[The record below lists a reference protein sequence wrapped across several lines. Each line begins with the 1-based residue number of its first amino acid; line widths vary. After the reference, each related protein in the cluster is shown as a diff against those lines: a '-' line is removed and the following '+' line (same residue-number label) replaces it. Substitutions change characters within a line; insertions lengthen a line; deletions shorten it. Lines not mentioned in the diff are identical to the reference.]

1 MTSRLSYGSAHG
13 KAMTEA
19 GLPSTTLDEISLT
32 ASTTSSLNDI
42 SSESAG
48 STRQTNT
55 LSITDTT
62 LRLATKLST
71 TIAATDSRPT
81 APAVNVLSQ
90 TNPSISWGDDIT
102 ASSYHIPTSTQRE
115 TNVGG
120 PTATQEATITTSPR
134 TSDGEATGGFSK
146 SQKQLIIATTVI
158 GGAFIIA
165 LLVYSIYRRRKGAT
179 VSEIVRF
186 RPHQPSTIQLS
197 PRSSSRPGDTNKLN
211 IYREERFS
219 LHSSKHASLASRSKG
234 PKRAAYPAESTQR
247 FHDLNPY
254 VKNHWQTKYPVTSEP
269 ITPIREGH
277 SFLIDASPEPS
288 TRRGSEPAK
297 DPQNVRVQI
306 QRKSD
311 NDAGSHT
318 TAAAADAPSSKAGL
332 TVSVNET
339 FPSSTH
345 DMDQISLKTPRTL
358 DTHASSFDND
368 PDDRWSWT
376 NSQAP
381 PTPRIL
387 APNNYRSSL
396 SSSISKLRG
405 IRSWVRGTT
414 TTSSTTNHA
423 DTRIDEEQGVGGG
436 GSRRGSSGSHHR
448 PILKNQA
455 AVPVLAP
462 APVATKFSS
471 SGSVEIRDNAEAECG
486 YFVSAGESAAG
497 VFFFFSG
504 RGHGRESAPATASES
519 DARGKE
525 GKEKE
530 EEEEEEEE
538 KEEKK
543 NDDDDDGIMF
553 PTVVSIPE
561 ELRDGVYGGFGGVG

>member
-13 KAMTEA
+13 KAMTET

-42 SSESAG
+42 TSESAG

-62 LRLATKLST
+62 LRLASKPST

-115 TNVGG
+115 TNAGG
-120 PTATQEATITTSPR
+120 PTATQEAAFTSSPR

-318 TAAAADAPSSKAGL
+318 TAAAAADAPSSKAGL

-339 FPSSTH
+339 FPSSPTH
-345 DMDQISLKTPRTL
+345 EFDQISLKTPRTL

-423 DTRIDEEQGVGGG
+423 DTRIDEEQGVG
-436 GSRRGSSGSHHR
+436 RDRPGSSGSHHR

-462 APVATKFSS
+462 APVATKF
-471 SGSVEIRDNAEAECG
+471 
-486 YFVSAGESAAG
+486 
-497 VFFFFSG
+497 
-504 RGHGRESAPATASES
+504 P
-519 DARGKE
+519 GKRME
-525 GKEKE
+525 GKEEKE
-530 EEEEEEEE
+530 VEKEVEKKEKKKEKK

-543 NDDDDDGIMF
+543 NDDDDGIIF

-561 ELRDGVYGGFGGVG
+561 ELLDGVYGGFGGGG

>member
-1 MTSRLSYGSAHG
+1 MTSRLSYGSAHE
-13 KAMTEA
+13 KAMTET
-19 GLPSTTLDEISLT
+19 GLPSTTLEDTSLT
-32 ASTTSSLNDI
+32 TSTTSSLNDI
-42 SSESAG
+42 NSESAG

-55 LSITDTT
+55 LPITDTT
-62 LRLATKLST
+62 LRFATKLST

-81 APAVNVLSQ
+81 VPAVNVLSQ
-90 TNPSISWGDDIT
+90 TNPSISWGHDIT
-102 ASSYHIPTSTQRE
+102 ASSYHIPPSTQSE
-115 TNVGG
+115 TNPGG
-120 PTATQEATITTSPR
+120 STATQEAAITTSPR
-134 TSDGEATGGFSK
+134 NSDGEATGGFSK

-197 PRSSSRPGDTNKLN
+197 PRSSSRPGDINKLN

-297 DPQNVRVQI
+297 DAQNVRVQI

-318 TAAAADAPSSKAGL
+318 AAAAAAPASKAGL

-339 FPSSTH
+339 FPSSTP
-345 DMDQISLKTPRTL
+345 DIDQLSLKTPRTM

-381 PTPRIL
+381 PTPRIV

-396 SSSISKLRG
+396 SSSTISRLRG

-414 TTSSTTNHA
+414 TTTQQGHHA
-423 DTRIDEEQGVGGG
+423 DARIDEEQGVGGG
-436 GSRRGSSGSHHR
+436 GGGGRPGSSGSHHR

-462 APVATKFSS
+462 APVATKFSGS
-471 SGSVEIRDNAEAECG
+471 KNAGGARSTERLKVSRSGTARR
-486 YFVSAGESAAG
+486 SAATLFRQASQQRGFSSPGG
-497 VFFFFSG
+497 VTAEDRRPPPPPSPTPVSPGVVGEEGGLASRAGNAIEMAERGKG
-504 RGHGRESAPATASES
+504 RG
-519 DARGKE
+519 
-525 GKEKE
+525 
-530 EEEEEEEE
+530 
-538 KEEKK
+538 
-543 NDDDDDGIMF
+543 
-553 PTVVSIPE
+553 
-561 ELRDGVYGGFGGVG
+561 